1 MLTPRHRR
9 DPGADDAT
17 KGGGYSLSSR
27 EFGSHYPQ
35 SKPDT
40 PRRSPRCG
48 YREDAS
54 TVREGTLSS
63 EAIGGHAG
71 IPRTTVTRPVTEVP
85 FYPEEYASLRARR
98 SREIPKSWLSGPRS
112 SDVHSDPRGQ
122 SMPLQTEPTELH
134 YEAQFNRKFGGR
146 YTNLTD
152 ENTRAAFAW
161 QQEVVAQARRT
172 AEEAETP
179 SWKTGLGKDNLA
191 DKAEPNRDIRHN
203 PAHGN

>member
-1 MLTPRHRR
+1 M
-9 DPGADDAT
+9 
-17 KGGGYSLSSR
+17 
-27 EFGSHYPQ
+27 
-35 SKPDT
+35 
-40 PRRSPRCG
+40 
-48 YREDAS
+48 
-54 TVREGTLSS
+54 SS

-122 SMPLQTEPTELH
+122 SMPIQTEPTELH

-203 PAHGN
+203 PAHGNLDRGSLVPVDDSRKLAGQSKLPSRSFMALGVGGGRSIDF